1 VNLAG
6 DLDKAGPS
14 GLATVGLVGDEHHYQ
29 NINFNPAGSVTIPSL
44 RI

>member
-6 DLDKAGPS
+6 DLEKAGPS
-14 GLATVGLVGDEHHYQ
+14 GLATVGLVTRVITKI
-29 NINFNPAGSVTIPSL
+29 INFNPAGSVTIPSL